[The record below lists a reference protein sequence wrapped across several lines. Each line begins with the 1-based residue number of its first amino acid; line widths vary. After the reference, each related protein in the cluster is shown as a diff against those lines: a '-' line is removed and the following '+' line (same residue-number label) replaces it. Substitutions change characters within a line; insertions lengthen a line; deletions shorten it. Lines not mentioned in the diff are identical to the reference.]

1 MCFYP
6 HHGRFSKADICMRER
21 TVGMQEVTFTLRTLT
36 PLFLAGADQTTAE
49 LRAPTFRGLMRY
61 WYRALVGGI
70 VGANE
75 RALQEVMAEESA
87 IFGATDTG
95 SAITVRVSE
104 ASKRAQRYQK
114 ESYSRASTSGK
125 DYLLWSM
132 AESGRGRPDRYK
144 PDRFFFPQNT
154 TFQVSLSSREND
166 ETKLRQAVTAL
177 WLLTH
182 LGGIGSRSRRCAG
195 SVAAQVNGEN
205 VAAPPFTIPHNVAGL
220 QKQLHEGIT
229 YARQSTLQYMLNR
242 LATPITHA
250 SFDALAQ
257 QTCNVWILR
266 DKKEAWTTP
275 DMAMRALGASLQ
287 SYRSQFTLQDREVF
301 GLPLGKNASRR
312 ASPLL
317 IRVTEVQEGGYA
329 GVAVLFKTG
338 NPQHYTLI
346 EKWANSF
353 SGKEAVIF

>member
-1 MCFYP
+1 
-6 HHGRFSKADICMRER
+6 
-21 TVGMQEVTFTLRTLT
+21 MQEVTFTLRTLT
-36 PLFLAGADQTTAE
+36 PLFLAGADQTAAE
-49 LRAPTFRGLMRY
+49 LRAPSFRGLMRY

-75 RALQEVMAEESA
+75 RALPQVIAAETA

-95 SAITVRVSE
+95 SAITVKVSE
-104 ASKRAQRYQK
+104 ASKSPQRYQK

-144 PDRFFFPQNT
+144 PDRLFFPQNT
-154 TFQVSLSSREND
+154 TFQVTLSNRED
-166 ETKLRQAVTAL
+166 DDTKLYRAVAAF
-177 WLLTH
+177 WLLAH

-195 SVAAQVNGEN
+195 SVEAQVTGDNFAGFRFDTPQN
-205 VAAPPFTIPHNVAGL
+205 VDSL

-229 YARQSTLQYMLNR
+229 HARQSTLQHILNR
-242 LATPITHA
+242 PATPITNV

-266 DKKEAWTTP
+266 DKKQSWSTSDT
-275 DMAMRALGASLQ
+275 AMRTLGASLQ
-287 SYRSQFTLQDREVF
+287 SYRSQFDLQDREVF
-301 GLPLGKNASRR
+301 GLPLGRNTSRR

-317 IRVTEVQEGGYA
+317 LRVTELREEGYV

-338 NPQHYTLI
+338 NTQHYALI

-353 SGKEAVIF
+353 SGKELVTF